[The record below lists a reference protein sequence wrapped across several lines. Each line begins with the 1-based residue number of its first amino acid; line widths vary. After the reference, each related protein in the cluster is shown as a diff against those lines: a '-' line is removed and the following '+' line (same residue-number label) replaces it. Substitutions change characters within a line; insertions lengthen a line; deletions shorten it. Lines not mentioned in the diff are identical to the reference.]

1 MHHVRYL
8 GQEVSK
14 NTPDLK
20 EFLLMGW
27 TGETQVIH
35 KRANYLIFYKTEVME
50 NKETQ
55 VNETRRD

>member
-14 NTPDLK
+14 NTSDLK

-35 KRANYLIFYKTEVME
+35 KRANYLIF
-50 NKETQ
+50 
-55 VNETRRD
+55 